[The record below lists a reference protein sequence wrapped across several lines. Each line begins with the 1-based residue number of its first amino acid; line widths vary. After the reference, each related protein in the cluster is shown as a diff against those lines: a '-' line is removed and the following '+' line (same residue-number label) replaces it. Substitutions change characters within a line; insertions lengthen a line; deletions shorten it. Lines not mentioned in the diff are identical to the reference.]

1 MPQVTAA
8 LLGVEHPHSL
18 AHLRTLQALPEVES
32 IVVWDENPQALAEA
46 QAAQPAKIVAATTD
60 LDAVLAREDVFFVL
74 TAVPNDQSPALVERA
89 ARAGRH
95 ILAEKPIGRTAAE
108 VERAVRAAEDAG
120 VTLSVCYQN
129 RLNPAAQAARDMVA
143 QGLLGPVVSLEGR
156 MVTTGVRFR
165 DPRHWLFS
173 HDQAGGGIL
182 SWLGC
187 HYLDLMRFVT
197 GDEVVA
203 VSAEAATLSG
213 EAIDVE
219 DVITLALRFRSG
231 AVASFHAGYMLT
243 LSGGGYMASGYDSYL
258 GIRGLAGRVAWEP
271 TAKPP
276 RLLAESS
283 TAAWY
288 GAPRREF
295 VYDLRD
301 TPSYGG
307 GIGEDFVRAFLRAA
321 QGYGA
326 PPTTGYDAWQ
336 VARIVEAAYQS
347 SREGQR
353 VTLTQE

>member
-1 MPQVTAA
+1 M
-8 LLGVEHPHSL
+8 G
-18 AHLRTLQALPEVES
+18 
-32 IVVWDENPQALAEA
+32 
-46 QAAQPAKIVAATTD
+46 
-60 LDAVLAREDVFFVL
+60 
-74 TAVPNDQSPALVERA
+74 
-89 ARAGRH
+89 
-95 ILAEKPIGRTAAE
+95 
-108 VERAVRAAEDAG
+108 
-120 VTLSVCYQN
+120 
-129 RLNPAAQAARDMVA
+129 
-143 QGLLGPVVSLEGR
+143 
-156 MVTTGVRFR
+156 TGVFVA
-165 DPRHWLFS
+165 LG
-173 HDQAGGGIL
+173 QQLVGG
-182 SWLGC
+182 
-187 HYLDLMRFVT
+187 LD
-197 GDEVVA
+197 
-203 VSAEAATLSG
+203 
-213 EAIDVE
+213 
-219 DVITLALRFRSG
+219 
-231 AVASFHAGYMLT
+231 SFHAGYMLT